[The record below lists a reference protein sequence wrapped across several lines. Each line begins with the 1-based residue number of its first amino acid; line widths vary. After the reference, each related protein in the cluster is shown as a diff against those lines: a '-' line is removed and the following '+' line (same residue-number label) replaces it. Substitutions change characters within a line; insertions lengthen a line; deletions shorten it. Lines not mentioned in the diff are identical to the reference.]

1 MKFKRR
7 TKYLQYFVMV
17 VEKALANELVE
28 KVLEW
33 SNDTE
38 VWLNRYDNNRFPM

>member
-7 TKYLQYFVMV
+7 TKYLQYFVMLI
-17 VEKALANELVE
+17 EKALATDAPE

-38 VWLNRYDNNRFPM
+38 MWLNK